1 MNPLEWLNRNVP
13 GFAEL
18 QLVERDA
25 IANFSLLWSLFEA
38 RCLNEN
44 ASSDAIQRLV
54 TQWAADG
61 RLDDAVFG
69 EPLAYF
75 RDRYFDNGEPTHHFD
90 FLYLR
95 RPDKPDL
102 VKAVLRGE
110 DNDPVNCATVVLIVV
125 YRLRNN
131 LFHGMKWA
139 YGIRDQRSNF
149 EQASNANSHS
159 YKSGCEGWSVCDR

>member
-1 MNPLEWLNRNVP
+1 MDPVAWLNRNVP

-18 QLVERDA
+18 QEEERDA
-25 IANFSLLWSLFEA
+25 IANFALLWSLFEA

-54 TQWAADG
+54 TQWGADG
-61 RLDDAVFG
+61 RLHDAVFG
-69 EPLAYF
+69 DPLAYF
-75 RDRYFDNGEPTHHFD
+75 RDRYFDSREPTHHFD
-90 FLYLR
+90 YLHLR
-95 RPDKPDL
+95 RADKPDL
-102 VKAVLRGE
+102 VRAVLRGD

-139 YGIRDQRSNF
+139 YGLRGQQGNF
-149 EQASNANSHS
+149 EQANNVLMNAMLIAEHRRDLA
-159 YKSGCEGWSVCDR
+159 V